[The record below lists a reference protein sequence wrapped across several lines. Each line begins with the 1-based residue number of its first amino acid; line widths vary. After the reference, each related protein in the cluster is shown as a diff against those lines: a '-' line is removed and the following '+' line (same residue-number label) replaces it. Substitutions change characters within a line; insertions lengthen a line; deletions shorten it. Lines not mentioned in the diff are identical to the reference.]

1 MRRTSG
7 AGAAIPLP
15 SESNSDGT
23 SHVNNAFNLLSPI
36 QMVPHVNNGAFN
48 FAFSWAWTTS
58 IDIIVYIHKDLRDGT
73 EQPACAHVRLLGVR

>member
-1 MRRTSG
+1 M
-7 AGAAIPLP
+7 L
-15 SESNSDGT
+15 
-23 SHVNNAFNLLSPI
+23 NNAFNLLSPI